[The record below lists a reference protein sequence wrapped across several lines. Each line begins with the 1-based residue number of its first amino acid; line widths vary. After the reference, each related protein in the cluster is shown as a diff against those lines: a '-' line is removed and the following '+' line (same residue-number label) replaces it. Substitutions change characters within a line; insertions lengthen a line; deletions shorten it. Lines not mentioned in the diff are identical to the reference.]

1 VTDGTRAALRVPL
14 APNDNLGAVSTQ
26 APCSR
31 PPGEA
36 ARHVPATPPPR
47 GNGLLTTCQATNIVP
62 FLRDPLICD

>member
-36 ARHVPATPPPR
+36 ARQCQR
-47 GNGLLTTCQATNIVP
+47 RLLLGVTVY
-62 FLRDPLICD
+62 